1 MSDASTSRPNR
12 ARIAQGWARLVAWLF
27 SSECSAALAI
37 YRILWGGL
45 MAWESW
51 RYYIHGWTYRYYVE
65 PSFLF
70 KYPGFEWVEA
80 LEGPGIGALSIVL
93 IASAVLVSVG
103 LLYRLASAVFF
114 LAHTYEF
121 LLGAANY
128 LNHAYLISLL
138 AGLMILVPAHRTL
151 SLDALIRPKVA
162 SSVVAVWPR
171 ALILIQLG
179 IVYVYGAVAKFN
191 VDWMVYHQPIRRW
204 MKGSAN
210 RVAKTP
216 WIRWVESVQ
225 QSVFPDGVPL
235 TERLHDFVASEAFTV
250 FIAHGGVLFDLLIA
264 PALAWKKTRRF
275 AVVAAVGFHVSN
287 MHLFSI
293 GVFPWLMLAAT
304 TLFLEPD
311 WAFRIPKLGAR
322 LERAVTWMSSRGAG
336 IVAVPKRAS
345 VWAALWVAYLS
356 VQILVPLRHHLY
368 PGDVAWTEEGHVC
381 SWRMKLRSKK
391 GSVKFRVVDVVTQ
404 ETWTVDP
411 KTELTKRQARKIRG
425 KPELIRQY
433 ANHLVE
439 RYRRDEDR
447 IVNVYV
453 DAMTALNYR
462 KPQRFIDPDF
472 ELGHEPA
479 SLGPYRWVLP
489 MKWSEPP
496 HPGAATP

>member
-1 MSDASTSRPNR
+1 MADASTNPSNA
-12 ARIAQGWARLVAWLF
+12 ARLSQLWARLVSWLF
-27 SSECSAALAI
+27 SAESSVALAV
-37 YRILWGGL
+37 YRMLWGGL

-65 PSFLF
+65 PTFLF

-80 LEGPGIGALSIVL
+80 LPARGIGIMALSLVVAGVL
-93 IASAVLVSVG
+93 ISIG
-103 LLYRLASAVFF
+103 LFYRLASAVFF
-114 LAHTYEF
+114 VAHTYEF

-151 SLDALIRPKVA
+151 SLDALIRPKIA
-162 SSVVAVWPR
+162 SSVVSMWPR

-179 IVYVYGAVAKFN
+179 IVYVYSAIAKFN

-216 WIRWVESVQ
+216 WIRYVDAIQHSVA
-225 QSVFPDGVPL
+225 PDAVPL
-235 TERLHDFVASEAFTV
+235 TERLHDFVASEGFTV
-250 FIAHGGVLFDLLIA
+250 FIAYGGVCFDLLIA
-264 PALAWKKTRRF
+264 PALAWKKTRRV

-304 TLFLEPD
+304 TLFLRPD
-311 WAFRIPKLGAR
+311 WPFRLPKIGAP
-322 LERAVTWMSSRGAG
+322 LEGVVTWMSSRGPDVRA
-336 IVAVPKRAS
+336 IPKRARL
-345 VWAALWVAYLS
+345 WASLWVAYLT
-356 VQILVPLRHHLY
+356 VQVLVPLRHHLY

-381 SWRMKLRSKK
+381 SWRMKLRSKR
-391 GSVKFRVVDVVTQ
+391 GSVKFRVVDVVSGD
-404 ETWTVDP
+404 TWTVDP
-411 KTELTKRQARKIRG
+411 ASELTKRQARKIRG

-439 RYRRDEDR
+439 RYREDENK

-462 KPQRFIDPDF
+462 KPQRFIDPQF

-479 SLGPYRWVLP
+479 RWGASAWVLP
-489 MKWSEPP
+489 MTWSEPP
-496 HPGAATP
+496 HPGAAKP

>member
-1 MSDASTSRPNR
+1 MADASTNP
-12 ARIAQGWARLVAWLF
+12 ARLAQRWARLVAWLF
-27 SSECSAALAI
+27 STESAASLAI
-37 YRILWGGL
+37 FRMLWGGL

-65 PSFLF
+65 PTFLF

-80 LEGPGIGALSIVL
+80 LPSGGIAFVALT
-93 IASAVLVSVG
+93 LVVSGVFISVG
-103 LLYRLASAVFF
+103 LFYRLASAVFF

-151 SLDALIRPKVA
+151 SLDALIRPKIA
-162 SSVVAVWPR
+162 SSVVPVWPR
-171 ALILIQLG
+171 ALILVQLG

-204 MKGSAN
+204 MKGSAD

-216 WIRWVESVQ
+216 WIRQVDSLL

-250 FIAHGGVLFDLLIA
+250 FIAYGGVCFDLLIA
-264 PALAWKKTRRF
+264 PALAWKKTRPV
-275 AVVAAVGFHVSN
+275 AVVAAVGFHLSN

-304 TLFLEPD
+304 TLFLRPD
-311 WAFRIPKLGAR
+311 WVFGLPKLGVMAQR
-322 LERAVTWMSSRGAG
+322 GVTWMSSRGPGTRAL
-336 IVAVPKRAS
+336 PKRAG
-345 VWAALWVAYLS
+345 VWASLWVAYLA
-356 VQILVPLRHHLY
+356 VQVLVPLRHHLY
-368 PGDVAWTEEGHVC
+368 PGDVAWNEEGHVC
-381 SWRMKLRSKK
+381 SWRMKLRSKR
-391 GSVKFRVVDVVTQ
+391 GTVKFRVVDVVSG
-404 ETWTVDP
+404 EEWIVDP
-411 KTELTKRQARKIRG
+411 STELTKRQARKIRG

-439 RYRRDEDR
+439 RYRKDEGRD
-447 IVNVYV
+447 VNVYV

-462 KPQRFIDPDF
+462 KVQRFIDPQA
-472 ELGHEPA
+472 ELGHEPVRWGA
-479 SLGPYRWVLP
+479 YPWVLP

-496 HPGAATP
+496 HPGAAQP

>member
-1 MSDASTSRPNR
+1 MADGSTSTANAAPL
-12 ARIAQGWARLVAWLF
+12 AQRWARLVAWLF
-27 SSECSAALAI
+27 SSESSAALAI

-51 RYYIHGWTYRYYVE
+51 RYYTNGWLYRYYVE
-65 PSFLF
+65 PTFLF

-80 LEGPGIGALSIVL
+80 LSGPGIGVVSIAMIV
-93 IASAVLVSVG
+93 AGVLVSVG

-114 LAHTYEF
+114 VAHTYEF

-128 LNHAYLISLL
+128 LNHGYLITLL

-151 SLDALIRPKVA
+151 SLDALIRPKLA
-162 SSVVAVWPR
+162 SSVVPVWPR

-191 VDWMVYHQPIRRW
+191 LDWMLYHQPIRRW

-216 WIRWVESVQ
+216 WIRSVDSLQ
-225 QSVFPDGVPL
+225 HSVFPDAVPL
-235 TERLHDFVASEAFTV
+235 TERLHDFIASEGFTV
-250 FIAHGGVLFDLLIA
+250 FIAYGGVLFDLLIA

-275 AVVAAVGFHVSN
+275 AVIGAVGFHVSN

-293 GVFPWLMLAAT
+293 GVFPWLMIAAT
-304 TLFLEPD
+304 TLFLDPD
-311 WAFRIPKLGAR
+311 WAFHLPKLGAR
-322 LERAVTWMSSRGAG
+322 VERAVTWMSARGSG
-336 IVAVPKRAS
+336 VRAIPRYARL
-345 VWAALWVAYLS
+345 WAWLWVAYLV
-356 VQILVPLRHHLY
+356 VQVLVPLRHHLY

-381 SWRMKLRSKK
+381 SWRMKLRSKR
-391 GSVKFRVVDVVTQ
+391 GSVQFRVVDVVTQ
-404 ETWTVDP
+404 ETWTVNP
-411 KTELTKRQARKIRG
+411 ATELTKRQAKKIRG

-439 RYRRDEDR
+439 RYRQDEGK

-462 KPQRFIDPDF
+462 KTQRFIDPEY

-479 SLGPYRWVLP
+479 SLGPYRWILP

-496 HPGAATP
+496 HPGAEAP

>member
-1 MSDASTSRPNR
+1 MVDTSTRTANAAPL
-12 ARIAQGWARLVAWLF
+12 AQRWARLVVWLF
-27 SSECSAALAI
+27 SPEPAAALAI

-51 RYYIHGWTYRYYVE
+51 RYYTNGWIYRYYVE
-65 PSFLF
+65 PTFLF

-80 LEGPGIGALSIVL
+80 LSGPGIGVVSISMIVAGVL
-93 IASAVLVSVG
+93 ISIG
-103 LLYRLASAVFF
+103 LFYRLASAVFF
-114 LAHTYEF
+114 VAHTYEF

-128 LNHAYLISLL
+128 LNHGYLISLL

-151 SLDALIRPKVA
+151 SLDALIRPKHA
-162 SSVVAVWPR
+162 SSVVPVWPR

-191 VDWMVYHQPIRRW
+191 LDWMLYHQPIRRW
-204 MKGSAN
+204 MDGSAN

-216 WIRWVESVQ
+216 WIRSVESLQ
-225 QSVFPDGVPL
+225 RSVFPDAVPL
-235 TERLHDFVASEAFTV
+235 TERLHDFIASEGFTV
-250 FIAHGGVLFDLLIA
+250 FIAYGGVLFDLLIA

-275 AVVAAVGFHVSN
+275 AVVGAVGFHVSN

-293 GVFPWLMLAAT
+293 GVFPWLMIAAT

-311 WAFRIPKLGAR
+311 WALRIPKLGAR
-322 LERAVTWMSSRGAG
+322 VERAVSWMSSRGSG
-336 IVAVPKRAS
+336 VRALPRYAPL
-345 VWAALWVAYLS
+345 WASLWVAYLV
-356 VQILVPLRHHLY
+356 VQVLLPLRHHLY

-381 SWRMKLRSKK
+381 SWRMKLRSKR
-391 GSVKFRVVDVVTQ
+391 GSVQFRVVDVVTQ
-404 ETWTVDP
+404 ESWTVNP
-411 KTELTKRQARKIRG
+411 ATELTKRQAKKIRG

-439 RYRRDEDR
+439 RYRQDEGK

-462 KPQRFIDPDF
+462 ETQRFIDPEY

-479 SLGPYRWVLP
+479 SLGPYRWILP

-496 HPGAATP
+496 HPGAQEP